1 MQSKVSLGSQVEQ
14 LVFVIHKMC
23 GELVVQL
30 CHGQSFVHDLL
41 VFSGWYGKVAIGG
54 AESVQQILQFPI
66 QFQKKSNLLVL
77 LVATIHELQPQIIQA
92 VCHSR
97 NVCCS
102 TTKLGKTFFGLI
114 MVTLSNLIR
123 YRCLASCLF

>member
-66 QFQKKSNLLVL
+66 QFQK
-77 LVATIHELQPQIIQA
+77 
-92 VCHSR
+92 SR
-97 NVCCS
+97 ICWCCWLPPS
-102 TTKLGKTFFGLI
+102 MNCSHRSYKQCAIPEMSAARPRSLGKPFFGLI